1 MTSSK
6 EAEKTYLGLT
16 GSSAWEQAK
25 PFSHAGAD
33 TLADSAQL
41 LHDFAVA
48 MMALQPAPGDLIL
61 DLGAGGCWC
70 SDLLRKLH
78 RRSVAVDISLEML
91 RAGRQRPGGESIRAV
106 TGDMEALP
114 FRTGT
119 FQKAV
124 CLSALHHVPD
134 MRAAIHEIG
143 RVLAD
148 DGVAL
153 FSEPGRGHAEAA
165 VSTAAMRDFGVLE
178 QEVRIGEF
186 AAAASEAGFRDVRIK
201 TLAYS
206 IPAFDLTPDEWRR
219 WARLA
224 ASKRPLR
231 ALQKMGRAALEF
243 FGLGKRGVLF
253 EEAFG
258 ISMVRTLRHATED
271 HPIILASKKPLPDAR
286 VESLRRAHIDVEAP
300 RHAQPGTAIP
310 VKVWLINRGTA
321 AWDAAGHAGTGQV
334 RLGVQLLGDDGRLI
348 ARDHHRVNLPA
359 DVAAGASTE
368 LLFECPVPAAA
379 GAYMLKFDVVAE
391 GVTWFETGGSPVVTR
406 RLTVR

>member
-1 MTSSK
+1 VSDSK
-6 EAEKTYLGLT
+6 QAEKTYLGLT
-16 GSSAWEQAK
+16 GSSAWERAK
-25 PFSHAGAD
+25 PFSHPGAD

-48 MMALQPAPGDLIL
+48 MMALQPAPDDLIL
-61 DLGAGGCWC
+61 DLGAGGCWV
-70 SDLLRKLH
+70 SDLLGRLH
-78 RRSVAVDISLEML
+78 RRSIAVDISLEML
-91 RAGRQRPGGESIRAV
+91 QAGRSRAGGAGIRAAA
-106 TGDMEALP
+106 GDMEALP
-114 FRTGT
+114 FRTGA
-119 FQKAV
+119 FRKAI

-143 RVLAD
+143 RVLTD
-148 DGVAL
+148 DGIAL
-153 FSEPGRGHAEAA
+153 FSEPGRGHAQAA

-186 AAAASEAGFRDVRIK
+186 AAAAVEAGFRDVRIK

-258 ISMVRTLRHATED
+258 MSMVRTLRHATED
-271 HPIILASKKPLPDAR
+271 HPIILAAKQPLPDAR
-286 VESLRRAHIDVEAP
+286 IPVARRARIDVEAP
-300 RHAQPGTAIP
+300 RHARPGGTIA
-310 VKVWLINRGTA
+310 VKVWLINRGTRP
-321 AWDAAGHAGTGQV
+321 WDGARRSGTGQV
-334 RLGVQLLGDDGRLI
+334 RLGVQLLGEDGRLL
-348 ARDHHRVNLPA
+348 ARDHHRVDLPA
-359 DVAAGASTE
+359 DVPPGASTE
-368 LLFECPVPAAA
+368 LLFDCPAPAAA

-391 GVTWFETGGSPVVTR
+391 GVTWFETGGSPVVTH
-406 RLTVR
+406 RLTVL

>member
-6 EAEKTYLGLT
+6 EAEKTYLGHT

-25 PFSHAGAD
+25 PFSHPGAD
-33 TLADSAQL
+33 TLGDSAQL

-48 MMALQPAPGDLIL
+48 MMALQPAPDDLIL
-61 DLGAGGCWC
+61 DLGAGGCWV
-70 SDLLRKLH
+70 SDLLGRLH

-91 RAGRQRPGGESIRAV
+91 QAGRSRPGGSGIRAV

-114 FRTGT
+114 FRSGT

-148 DGVAL
+148 DGIAL
-153 FSEPGRGHAEAA
+153 FSEPGRGHADAA

-186 AAAASEAGFRDVRIK
+186 AEAASEAGFRDVRIK

-243 FGLGKRGVLF
+243 FGLGKRGILF

-258 ISMVRTLRHATED
+258 MSMVRTLRHATED
-271 HPIILASKKPLPDAR
+271 HPIILASKQPLPDAR
-286 VESLRRAHIDVEAP
+286 VPLARRAHIDVEAP
-300 RHAQPGTAIP
+300 RHAQPGGTIA
-310 VKVWLINRGTA
+310 VKVWLINRGTT
-321 AWDAAGHAGTGQV
+321 AWDAARRSGAGQV
-334 RLGVQLLGDDGRLI
+334 RLGVQLLGEDGRLI
-348 ARDHHRVNLPA
+348 ARDHHRVDLPG
-359 DVAAGASTE
+359 DVPPGASTE
-368 LLFECPVPAAA
+368 LLFDCPAPAAA
-379 GAYMLKFDVVAE
+379 GRYELKFDVVAE
-391 GVTWFETGGSPVVTR
+391 GVTWFETGGSPVVTH
-406 RLTVR
+406 RLTVH

>member
-1 MTSSK
+1 MTDSK
-6 EAEKTYLGLT
+6 RAEKTYLGLT
-16 GSSAWEQAK
+16 GSSAWERAK
-25 PFSHAGAD
+25 PFSHPGAD

-48 MMALQPAPGDLIL
+48 MMALQPAADDLIL

-70 SDLLRKLH
+70 SDLLGRLH
-78 RRSVAVDISLEML
+78 RRSIAVDISLEML
-91 RAGRQRPGGESIRAV
+91 QAGRSRPGGAVIRAV
-106 TGDMEALP
+106 AGDMEALP

-134 MRAAIHEIG
+134 MGAAIREIG
-143 RVLAD
+143 RVLTD
-148 DGVAL
+148 EGMAL

-258 ISMVRTLRHATED
+258 MSMVRTLRHATED

-286 VESLRRAHIDVEAP
+286 VPAPRRAHLDIEAA
-300 RHAQPGTAIP
+300 RRAHPGGTIA
-310 VKVWLINRGTA
+310 VKAWLINRGTV
-321 AWDAAGHAGTGQV
+321 AWDTARRSGTGQV
-334 RLGVQLLGDDGRLI
+334 RLGVQLLGENGRLL
-348 ARDHHRVNLPA
+348 ARDHHRVDLPG
-359 DVAAGASTE
+359 DVPPGGSIE
-368 LLFECPVPAAA
+368 LLFDCPAPAAA
-379 GAYMLKFDVVAE
+379 GTYMLKFDLVAE
-391 GVTWFETGGSPVVTR
+391 GVAWFETGGSPAVTHR
-406 RLTVR
+406 VIVG